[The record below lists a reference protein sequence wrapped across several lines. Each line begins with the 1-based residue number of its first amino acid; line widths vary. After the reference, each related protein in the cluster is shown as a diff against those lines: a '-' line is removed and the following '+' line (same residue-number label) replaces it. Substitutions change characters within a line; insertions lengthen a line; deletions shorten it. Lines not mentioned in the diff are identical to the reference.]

1 MELVVDLE
9 RVTVVLANPADVTDL
24 QVRVGAPDRASA
36 SAEADVHRLHDVL
49 AAAYVGRLDAPRQ
62 AVVRADAIR
71 FHAAGQVDD
80 RWEERFSGLC
90 GARAAVV
97 EGAEGL
103 SLRAPVRWPGDSPV
117 QAAGHP

>member
-9 RVTVVLANPADVTDL
+9 RVTVVLANAADVTDL
-24 QVRVGAPDRASA
+24 RVEVGAPVGASA

-49 AAAYVGRLDAPRQ
+49 VAAYVGRLDAPRE

-80 RWEERFSGLC
+80 RWEERFAGLC
-90 GARAAVV
+90 GVRTTVV

-103 SLRAPVRWPGDSPV
+103 SLRAPVQWPGDPPA
-117 QAAGHP
+117 QAAGHH

>member
-9 RVTVVLANPADVTDL
+9 RVTVVLANAADVNDL
-24 QVRVGAPDRASA
+24 RVRVGAPVGASA

-49 AAAYVGRLDAPRQ
+49 VAAYVGRLDAPRE

-80 RWEERFSGLC
+80 GWEERFTGLC
-90 GARAAVV
+90 GARAAVL

-103 SLRAPVRWPGDSPV
+103 SLRALVQWPGESPA
-117 QAAGHP
+117 QAAGHH